1 MVTRRQFLTGLSA
14 TYVVSGFSTS
24 EALAKEVSRTTGA
37 ADALPIKYGYAA
49 ITWGTDIVKAMEDIS
64 AVGFRAIQL
73 RGEAFAQFGD
83 KPKAL
88 RELLD
93 KHRLTFAVLSS
104 GNLSIDPAREQEML
118 TLHTQHAQFV
128 KDAGGLYLQV
138 IDERPKGRD
147 VVPDDYRRL
156 GRLMTELGKRTG
168 NLGVK
173 LVYHHHM
180 NSTGEKPHEVAA
192 VLDAADKRHVR
203 LLFDVAHYQ
212 QGGGDPVATIRTYRD
227 WIDVLHL
234 KDVRPAPESG
244 GSSRSGESGGS
255 GRSGGASP
263 YQFVELGRGRVDLP
277 GVYAVL
283 REINYRKWAIVELD
297 RVPDPGRT
305 PKEAAETNKRY
316 LLETMHQ
323 TI

>member
-14 TYVVSGFSTS
+14 TYVMSGFS
-24 EALAKEVSRTTGA
+24 RTGGA

-49 ITWGTDIVKAMEDIS
+49 ITWGADIVKAMEDIS

-128 KDAGGLYLQV
+128 KEAGGLYLQV
-138 IDERPKGRD
+138 IDERPKGRE

-168 NLGVK
+168 NLGVP

-212 QGGGDPVATIRTYRD
+212 QGGGDPVAAIRTYRD
-227 WIDVLHL
+227 WIDVVHL
-234 KDVRPAPESG
+234 KDVRPAPE
-244 GSSRSGESGGS
+244 GS
-255 GRSGGASP
+255 GSGGASGP
-263 YQFVELGRGRVDLP
+263 GGSRGSVGASSYQFVELGRGRVDLP
-277 GVYAVL
+277 GVFAVL
-283 REINYRKWAIVELD
+283 REIKYRKWAIVELD

-305 PKEAAETNKRY
+305 PKEAAETNRRF

-323 TI
+323 TL

>member
-1 MVTRRQFLTGLSA
+1 
-14 TYVVSGFSTS
+14 
-24 EALAKEVSRTTGA
+24 
-37 ADALPIKYGYAA
+37 
-49 ITWGTDIVKAMEDIS
+49 
-64 AVGFRAIQL
+64 
-73 RGEAFAQFGD
+73 
-83 KPKAL
+83 
-88 RELLD
+88 
-93 KHRLTFAVLSS
+93 
-104 GNLSIDPAREQEML
+104 
-118 TLHTQHAQFV
+118 
-128 KDAGGLYLQV
+128 
-138 IDERPKGRD
+138 
-147 VVPDDYRRL
+147 
-156 GRLMTELGKRTG
+156 
-168 NLGVK
+168 
-173 LVYHHHM
+173 M

-212 QGGGDPVATIRTYRD
+212 QGGGDPVAAIRTYRD

-244 GSSRSGESGGS
+244 GS
-255 GRSGGASP
+255 GRAGGASP
-263 YQFVELGRGRVDLP
+263 YQFVELGRGRVDLQ
-277 GVYAVL
+277 GVFAVL

>member
-1 MVTRRQFLTGLSA
+1 LRQ
-14 TYVVSGFSTS
+14 
-24 EALAKEVSRTTGA
+24 
-37 ADALPIKYGYAA
+37 
-49 ITWGTDIVKAMEDIS
+49 
-64 AVGFRAIQL
+64 
-73 RGEAFAQFGD
+73 
-83 KPKAL
+83 
-88 RELLD
+88 LLD
-93 KHRLTFAVLSS
+93 THRLTFAVLSS

-128 KDAGGLYLQV
+128 KEAGGLYLQV
-138 IDERPKGRD
+138 IDERPKGRE

-168 NLGVK
+168 NLGVP

-212 QGGGDPVATIRTYRD
+212 QGGGDPVAAIRTYRD
-227 WIDVLHL
+227 WIDVVHL
-234 KDVRPAPESG
+234 KDVRPAPEAGGSG
-244 GSSRSGESGGS
+244 GSRG
-255 GRSGGASP
+255 SGGASP

-277 GVYAVL
+277 GVFAVL

-323 TI
+323 TL

>member
-14 TYVVSGFSTS
+14 TYVMSGFS
-24 EALAKEVSRTTGA
+24 RTAGA

-49 ITWGTDIVKAMEDIS
+49 ITWGADIVKAMEDIS

-128 KDAGGLYLQV
+128 TDAGGLYLQV

-147 VVPDDYRRL
+147 VVTDDYRRL

-168 NLGVK
+168 NLGVP

-212 QGGGDPVATIRTYRD
+212 QGGGDPVPAIRTYRD
-227 WIDVLHL
+227 WIDVVHL
-234 KDVRPAPESG
+234 KDVRPAP
-244 GSSRSGESGGS
+244 ESGGS

-277 GVYAVL
+277 GVFAAL